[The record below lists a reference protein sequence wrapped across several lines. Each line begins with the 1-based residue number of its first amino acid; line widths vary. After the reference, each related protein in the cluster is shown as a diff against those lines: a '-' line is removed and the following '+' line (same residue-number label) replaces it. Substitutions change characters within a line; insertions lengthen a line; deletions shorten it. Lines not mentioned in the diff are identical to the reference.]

1 MHYPEQVDG
10 LLARRTVLNR
20 LDNETFLQ
28 WMGYGLGRDWPL
40 GLRDFLVVTSEE
52 CINDFQDGF
61 VIASTSVDQIC
72 EEIDDI
78 DNSVEEIMGKDSCGR
93 TFQRASITI
102 SGFVG
107 LPDGNGGTNLTL
119 FIDSDGYEHT
129 PSWLLRLLAQ
139 YELCE
144 MMNRIRAIPPLH
156 AASSGRSTPLGL
168 TITPR
173 LSQPASGTAAGATS
187 HSHPITATGHPSLLL
202 SMEAKTM
209 ESMEK
214 QKKKAKDL
222 EQLLTSA
229 EQRSRR
235 VSASTVNQKTT
246 SGGTTR
252 FQQAFH
258 RMLSGSSKESGSH
271 SISPRGSGTDDDN
284 MTAPTVNT
292 KRTSLLSSMMLGR
305 RKKENNT
312 RLGGTT
318 PNGSN
323 AMLSGLSA
331 ASSTSSMNMLQRE
344 ANRMTRSYS
353 ASTDT
358 AGMTNTHPLNTPS
371 QYALPAHPLNSIHP
385 PNTPSISNINHNTLY
400 DDHTPSQYT
409 LKTPSKL
416 KKPY

>member
-144 MMNRIRAIPPLH
+144 VMNRIRALPSSLSIPVLQANDHNHGNNNNSNNTALSSSSMNAGRNDPIANSVDKAEITLT
-156 AASSGRSTPLGL
+156 ASS
-168 TITPR
+168 
-173 LSQPASGTAAGATS
+173 
-187 HSHPITATGHPSLLL
+187 
-202 SMEAKTM
+202 
-209 ESMEK
+209 
-214 QKKKAKDL
+214 
-222 EQLLTSA
+222 
-229 EQRSRR
+229 
-235 VSASTVNQKTT
+235 
-246 SGGTTR
+246 
-252 FQQAFH
+252 
-258 RMLSGSSKESGSH
+258 
-271 SISPRGSGTDDDN
+271 
-284 MTAPTVNT
+284 
-292 KRTSLLSSMMLGR
+292 
-305 RKKENNT
+305 
-312 RLGGTT
+312 
-318 PNGSN
+318 
-323 AMLSGLSA
+323 
-331 ASSTSSMNMLQRE
+331 SSTSSVLSLTHTTQTIYQHSDEFYVTEGLELAAKSIHLMKDYLGFLQSAPVRSSADESSSSVSLDWQVRVRKDNMIVSSATVPGSQWQAICAVKTIAADKNVILSLLLDD
-344 ANRMTRSYS
+344 NRMNEIDDMVDFVVPLIKVDARTSVRRVCCKPVWPTAPRDFIVCTTWTELADGSVMVCSRS
-353 ASTDT
+353 APNDVLSTQR
-358 AGMTNTHPLNTPS
+358 G
-371 QYALPAHPLNSIHP
+371 YVRGFI
-385 PNTPSISNINHNTLY
+385 NIRYVFIRCITC
-400 DDHTPSQYT
+400 
-409 LKTPSKL
+409 
-416 KKPY
+416 